1 LPPFA
6 KTMELVVV
14 PFYSTLLEG
23 AITST
28 NSALLVGA
36 LKPVLH
42 VRYTSS
48 NMIVHAVYSSPTP
61 RVPFGSTNGVSTKP
75 SFAVSNRST
84 CEAL

>member
-6 KTMELVVV
+6 KTMELVV
-14 PFYSTLLEG
+14 LEG

-36 LKPVLH
+36 LKPELH

-48 NMIVHAVYSSPTP
+48 NMIVHAVYSLHITIW
-61 RVPFGSTNGVSTKP
+61 FLN
-75 SFAVSNRST
+75 
-84 CEAL
+84 EM